1 MEQNLNTHIAA
12 QNKEEQE
19 RRAQV
24 SRDWRRYPKIVAKY
38 DLFEYFNILLI
49 LLQALG
55 PRVQNPQSR

>member
-1 MEQNLNTHIAA
+1 MEQNLNAHIAA

-38 DLFEYFNILLI
+38 DLEYFNILLT